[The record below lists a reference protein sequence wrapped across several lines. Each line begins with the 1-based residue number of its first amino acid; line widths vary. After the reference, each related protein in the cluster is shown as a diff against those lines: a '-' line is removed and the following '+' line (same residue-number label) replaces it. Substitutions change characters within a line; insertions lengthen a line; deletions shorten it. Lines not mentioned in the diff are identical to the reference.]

1 MYPGI
6 ANLTLK
12 NIDLASHINNINI
25 NTPKNISSTEYQ
37 HRPNILAHASLK
49 WPSCS
54 SSLPVKHLLSCGK
67 VLSFSQLQTLLLPIQ
82 HLVPSSMQRSS
93 SNGCPRRQPKMQ
105 KKVETFVSH
114 CNISEIIQPVYII
127 YDYAIYS
134 VRKMV
139 TKIVSL

>member
-25 NTPKNISSTEYQ
+25 NTPKNISNTEYQ

-82 HLVPSSMQRSS
+82 HLVPSMQRSS

-105 KKVETFVSH
+105 KKTLKHLCHIATYLRLYSLH
-114 CNISEIIQPVYII
+114 YII